1 MSAQKFAASF
11 VEAARHGSAITAR
24 RRRLHAD
31 PPELRVV
38 MVSMRV
44 AAAFERKQGY
54 TENYPSAA
62 PVRPV

>member
-1 MSAQKFAASF
+1 

-54 TENYPSAA
+54 AENYPSAA